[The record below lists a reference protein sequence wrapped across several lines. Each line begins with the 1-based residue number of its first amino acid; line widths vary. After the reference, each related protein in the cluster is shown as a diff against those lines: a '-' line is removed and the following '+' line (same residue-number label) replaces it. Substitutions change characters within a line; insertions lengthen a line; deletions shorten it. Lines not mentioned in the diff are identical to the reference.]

1 MDKNENKLKMAQIS
15 SSELE
20 EIKALEKKL
29 GDICL
34 IAVERSDA
42 IYVLEAKLGP
52 NDWEAVDKV
61 YPEIEKLRAFYGD
74 EETAKL
80 SKGALKSFLNA
91 SKDFKDKKKPV
102 RIRRIN

>member
-1 MDKNENKLKMAQIS
+1 MDENENKLKMAQIS

-34 IAVERSDA
+34 IAVEKSDA
-42 IYVLEAKLGP
+42 IFVLEAKIGP
-52 NDWEAVDKV
+52 NEWKSVDKV
-61 YPEIEKLRAFYGD
+61 YPEIERLRAFYGD

-91 SKDFKDKKKPV
+91 SNDFKGRKKPV